1 MKYDDG
7 VYHPDDW
14 QQMTPVSVLV
24 QIYGEGRQ
32 VDFRKFP
39 RRGIDPQIA
48 RIFAD
53 QEDLDL
59 IVAGTVWPYK
69 RREDAPRAGTK
80 LCRRR

>member
-1 MKYDDG
+1 MKHDVS
-7 VYHPDDW
+7 VYHADDW
-14 QQMTPVSVLV
+14 QQMIAVSVLV
-24 QIYGEGRQ
+24 EVHGEGRQ
-32 VDFRKFP
+32 VDFRKFA

-69 RREDAPRAGTK
+69 RRQDVPPAGTN